1 MNSYHSRMLRRQA
14 FKFKLKTNPKIE
26 NCLARFAGS
35 TRFVWNKALA
45 FQKERL
51 DKKEYVLPY
60 NDLAGILVQWKE
72 ADETKWLSESPS
84 QPLQQTLKNLDKA
97 LRDAFNKKS
106 PKRFPR
112 FKKKG
117 QSDSFRYPQGIK
129 LDGSRVF
136 LPKIGWVGFF
146 KSREIQGTLKNATVS
161 KRGQHWFV
169 SVQTEQEVAIKPH
182 PSKSMVGVDV
192 GITRFATVSDGSVY
206 KPLNSFKKLSIRLA
220 KEQRALS
227 RKIRGSNNSKKQKKK
242 IARMHIKIADARLD
256 YLHKTS
262 TTLSKNHACVVL
274 EDLKVANMS
283 RSAKGTLEKP
293 GKNVK
298 AKSGLNR
305 SILDQG
311 WHAFRMLLK
320 YKLEWSGGE
329 LVLIDPKYTSQTC
342 SKCGHASPENRTTQ
356 ARFCC
361 TACGH
366 TENADLQAARNILA
380 AGHAVLAC
388 GDTKLIAA

>member
-1 MNSYHSRMLRRQA
+1 MLRRKA
-14 FKFKLKTNPKIE
+14 FKFRLKTNSEIE
-26 NCLARFAGS
+26 NCLVRFAGS
-35 TRFVWNKALA
+35 VRFVWNRALA
-45 FQKERL
+45 SQKDRL
-51 DKKEYVLPY
+51 DSKENILSY
-60 NDLAGILVQWKE
+60 NELAGLLVKWKE
-72 ADETKWLSESPS
+72 EEDTKWLSESPS

-117 QSDSFRYPQGIK
+117 HHDGFRYPQGIK
-129 LDGSRVF
+129 LEDNRVF

-146 KSREIQGTLKNATVS
+146 KSREVQGTVKNATVS
-161 KRGQHWFV
+161 RRGRDWFV
-169 SVQTEQEVAIKPH
+169 SVQTEQEVEIEPH
-182 PSKSMVGVDV
+182 PSKSIVGVDV
-192 GITRFATVSDGSVY
+192 GITRFATASDGTVY
-206 KPLNSFKKLSIRLA
+206 RPINSFKKLSTKLA
-220 KEQRALS
+220 REQRSLR
-227 RKIRGSNNSKKQKKK
+227 RKIKGSNNSKRQKQK
-242 IARMHIKIADARLD
+242 ISRIHSKIADVRLD

-274 EDLKVANMS
+274 EDLKVSNMS

-305 SILDQG
+305 SMLDQG
-311 WHAFRMLLK
+311 WHTFRMLLR

-329 LVLIDPKYTSQTC
+329 LVLVNPKYTSQTC
-342 SKCGHASPENRTTQ
+342 SKCGHASSENRTTQ

-366 TENADLQAARNILA
+366 AENADLQAARNILA

-388 GDTKLIAA
+388 GDTELIAA